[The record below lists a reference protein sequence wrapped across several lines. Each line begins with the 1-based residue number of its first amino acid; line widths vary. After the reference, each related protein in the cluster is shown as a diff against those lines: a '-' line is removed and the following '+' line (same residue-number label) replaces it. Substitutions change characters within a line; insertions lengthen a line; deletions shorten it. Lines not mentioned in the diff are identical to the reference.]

1 MQVKGLTL
9 VLVVVGAANA
19 CFGEVDW
26 AGKKVSV
33 AGDSYSE
40 WKGYPNKSVSSESKM
55 WWAQT
60 IMEFGGILCS
70 NTARGG
76 CAYSYTYGT
85 SPVIWYLNQNGALG
99 NPNIILSM
107 GGLNDFWVLETRSA
121 YGCADS
127 TFRIGLNKLFDL
139 YDSDY
144 AGAEVYQIIPKAHCT
159 NDYLWGL
166 SPRYRRAI
174 RELARAR
181 GYHVIDLDG
190 YFGTEVSDTDTPQ
203 YPHPTL
209 QGMNKIAARV
219 ISEIRNGCG
228 GYAQAY
234 DYLETDG
241 VGYMLTDV
249 ETNNLTRVEFKIRST
264 ADKFESL
271 RVSGG
276 ESLRVSEFEGLRG
289 GLNVVESREVDGFC
303 EQLVIGCASP
313 SNDNSPLQLYS
324 LKIYEGSALKHSYIP
339 VKDKYG
345 NATLYDECED
355 RCLVVR
361 GGTFQVLNYEGGF
374 VNYEKCMAYGSLV
387 EAYADAAEGET
398 VTVREALTE
407 PEMVVGRIGVK
418 IDTRGFSGI
427 TMVSESSF
435 YDAVLEDGVWQMV
448 PVDIQPKFLCER
460 VEDLW
465 TPGADGQVR
474 IRLGNVRSN
483 LYYSVYTATNCLGPW
498 KCVGLGFEQSEF
510 SYPAPELG
518 ESFFVKAMVEE

>member
-1 MQVKGLTL
+1 MKGLKGLKSLKGLAAL
-9 VLVVVGAANA
+9 VLIAGAAE
-19 CFGEVDW
+19 CGY
-26 AGKKVSV
+26 AGDVWSGKLVSV
-33 AGDSYSE
+33 AGDSYSD
-40 WKGYPNKSVSSESKM
+40 WKNYSRKTVTRESQM
-55 WWAQT
+55 WWVQVIT
-60 IMEFGGILCS
+60 ELGGTKYL
-70 NTARGG
+70 NTARAG
-76 CAYSYTYGT
+76 CAYSYTYGGC
-85 SPVIWYLNQNGALG
+85 PAIWSLCQDRALG
-99 NPNIILSM
+99 YPEVILSM
-107 GGLNDFWVLETRSA
+107 GGLNDFWVLEPTKV
-121 YGCADS
+121 YGCTDAQ
-127 TFRIGLNKLFDL
+127 FRLGLNKLFNL

-174 RELARAR
+174 RELARTR

-190 YFGTEVSDTDTPQ
+190 YFGTEVGDTDTPT

-228 GYAQAY
+228 GYATAY

-241 VGYMLTDV
+241 VGYVLTDV
-249 ETNNLTRVEFKIRST
+249 ETNAATRVEFKIRSN

-271 RVSGG
+271 KVSG
-276 ESLRVSEFEGLRG
+276 FEGLRD
-289 GLNVVESREVDGFC
+289 VVESRLVDGFC
-303 EQLVIGCASP
+303 EQLVIGRASS

-361 GGTFQVLNYEGGF
+361 GGTWKVLNYEGAF

-398 VTVREALTE
+398 VTVREAPAV
-407 PEMVVGRIGVK
+407 PEEVVGRIGVK
-418 IDTRGFSGI
+418 IDTRGFAGV
-427 TMVSESSF
+427 TMVSRNSF
-435 YDAVLEDGVWQMV
+435 YDAVLKDEIWQLV

>member
-1 MQVKGLTL
+1 MSCGSGFCRFFQ
-9 VLVVVGAANA
+9 LVVVCGLTCTWFA
-19 CFGEVDW
+19 CDCKATDW
-26 AGKKVSV
+26 SGMRVSV
-33 AGDSYSE
+33 AGDSYSA
-40 WKGYPNKSVSSESKM
+40 WKGYPNKLVSSESKM
-55 WWAQT
+55 WYAQT
-60 IMEFGGILCS
+60 IAEFGGALNS
-70 NTARGG
+70 NTAQGG
-76 CAYSYTYGT
+76 CAYSYTYGVC
-85 SPVIWYLNQNGALG
+85 PVIWSLCQNRALG
-99 NPNIILSM
+99 RPDVILSM
-107 GGLNDFWVLETRSA
+107 GGLNDFWVLEPTKG
-121 YGCADS
+121 YGCTDAQ
-127 TFRIGLNKLFDL
+127 FRLGLNKLFNL

-190 YFGTEVSDTDTPQ
+190 YFGTEVGDTDTPT

-228 GYAQAY
+228 GYATAY

-241 VGYMLTDV
+241 VGYVLTDV
-249 ETNNLTRVEFKIRST
+249 ETNAATRVEFKIRSN

-271 RVSGG
+271 KVSGF
-276 ESLRVSEFEGLRG
+276 ESLRGEAD
-289 GLNVVESREVDGFC
+289 LNIVESRSVDGFC
-303 EQLVIGCASP
+303 EQLVIGRASS
-313 SNDNSPLQLYS
+313 SNYNSPLQLYS

-355 RCLVVR
+355 RCLAVR
-361 GGTFQVLNYEGGF
+361 GGTWKVLNYEGAF
-374 VNYEKCMAYGSLV
+374 VNYEKCMAYGSLA

-398 VTVREALTE
+398 VTVRELPAE
-407 PEMVVGRIGVK
+407 PEEVIGRIGVK
-418 IDTRGFSGI
+418 IDTRGFAGV
-427 TMVSESSF
+427 TMVSRHTF
-435 YDAVLEDGVWQMV
+435 YDAVLEDGIWQLV

-483 LYYSVYTATNCLGPW
+483 CTT
-498 KCVGLGFEQSEF
+498 QSI
-510 SYPAPELG
+510 LRRI
-518 ESFFVKAMVEE
+518 V